1 MDNIRLILFFALAF
15 ILLALYQAW
24 QEDYGTAPQ
33 TAAPQQSAPAPAPGT
48 ATTSNTGDGVPTA
61 PAANTGAPQVPG
73 STPTVPTVG
82 QISGDR
88 VRVVTD
94 EFEMEIDTKGGT
106 ISTARLRKYP
116 LVIDVPENT
125 LQLFD
130 PLPPKLY
137 IAQSGLIGADAE
149 TAPTHEAVFT
159 AEQSEYTMGPDAD
172 TLQVTLTWRHDSGV
186 EVRKHFGFT
195 RGSYEVS
202 VQQEVVNGSES
213 AWSGRRYG
221 QLQRME
227 VAEEGQSSFVYT
239 YMGGAYYTPENKYKK
254 IGFDDM
260 TEQTLSLDVT
270 GGWVA
275 MLQHYFV
282 SAWVPPADE
291 MDHFY
296 TKVLSG
302 NRYVIGSYSP
312 SVTIQPGASH
322 TFPSRL
328 YVGPKLQS
336 QLEVVAPGLD
346 LTRDYG
352 WLAVIA
358 QPMFWLISKIHNV
371 VQNWG
376 WAIIIF
382 TILLKLALYPLSAT
396 SYKSMAGMRKL
407 GPRIQAMKDRY
418 GDDKQRMQQAMM
430 EMYKKEKINPL
441 GGCLP
446 ILIQIPFFIALY
458 WVLLESVELR
468 QAPWILWIDDLS
480 VKDPYFI
487 LPLLMGV
494 SMYAQQKLNPQPP
507 DPMQAKIMMSM
518 PFVFT
523 IFFAFFPSGLVLYW
537 FVNNLFSIGQ
547 QYYIT
552 RKIEQGG

>member
-15 ILLALYQAW
+15 ISLALYQAW
-24 QEDYGTAPQ
+24 QDDYGTLPQAAAPPQ
-33 TAAPQQSAPAPAPGT
+33 TAPLPGAPAP
-48 ATTSNTGDGVPTA
+48 STGDGVPTA
-61 PAANTGAPQVPG
+61 PVADASAPQVPG
-73 STPTVPTVG
+73 AMPAVPSPGLV
-82 QISGDR
+82 SGDR
-88 VRVVTD
+88 VRITTD
-94 EFEMEIDTKGGT
+94 LFDMEIDTKGGT

-116 LVIDVPENT
+116 LVIGVPENT

-130 PLPPKLY
+130 PQPPRLY

-149 TAPTHEAVFT
+149 LAPTHEAVFT
-159 AEQSEYTMGPDAD
+159 AEQTEYTMGPDAD
-172 TLQVTLTWRHDSGV
+172 TLQVTLTWRHESGV

-202 VQQEVVNGSES
+202 VKQEVVNES
-213 AWSGRRYG
+213 QTAWSGRRYG

-227 VAEEGQSSFVYT
+227 VAEDGQSSFVYT
-239 YMGGAYYTPENKYKK
+239 YMGGAYYTPDKKYKK
-254 IGFDDM
+254 FSFDDM
-260 TEQTLSLDVT
+260 TEQALSQDVT

-282 SAWVPPADE
+282 SAWLPPAEETDR
-291 MDHFY
+291 FY
-296 TKVLSG
+296 SKVLSG

-336 QLEVVAPGLD
+336 QLEQVAPGLD

-358 QPMFWLISKIHNV
+358 QPMFWLISKIHDV

-376 WAIIIF
+376 WSIIIF
-382 TILLKLALYPLSAT
+382 TILLKLALFPLSAT

-430 EMYKKEKINPL
+430 EMYRKEKINPL

-446 ILIQIPFFIALY
+446 IVVQIPFFIALY

-468 QAPWILWIDDLS
+468 QAPWIFWIKDLS
-480 VKDPYFI
+480 VKDPYFV

-494 SMYAQQKLNPQPP
+494 SMFVQQKLNPQPP
-507 DPMQAKIMMSM
+507 DPMQAKIMMSL

-537 FVNNLFSIGQ
+537 LFNNLFSIGQ
-547 QYYIT
+547 QWYIT
-552 RKIEQGG
+552 RKMEKAGT